1 MSFISQSSKK
11 LFRFALLYWS
21 AVFAGVFLWSRDWE
35 IVRLASTKQ
44 KEDLFGLFAFCVFC
58 AMTLALY
65 LDVKAHG
72 NRLPIKKMILV
83 GLPYLVGLIFLA
95 QTTELSFGS
104 WDYEQYE
111 TAFRAIA
118 AGANPYLGTRYLY
131 PPVFADMMAFAFR
144 IGLRL
149 FSHLGMDKSAW
160 VFVFYIHQSSLLFF
174 LLLTYFLS
182 IEFAMQIGL
191 NELRGAVLVSA
202 IYLFNVPILRTLS
215 NNQVN
220 FYILASI
227 LLTLVLLP
235 KYPFA
240 AGVAAAL
247 GGLIK
252 LYPFA
257 LSAPLL
263 FMKKWRALA
272 GILAGSVVVIF
283 FETKFFR
290 DFDLWKQFYD
300 FYLSF
305 PMEQESLLFRNSS
318 PMSLLRS
325 ALGFLGL
332 PGAILRAAFMGVVLT
347 VLIWYAIRFYQR
359 EKMDI
364 QGGSL
369 PMDMDFFRGAGHL
382 LDFSV
387 ISLLI
392 APSAWEHHYVIAI
405 PLAIWAFALR
415 SRDALMRTA
424 LGAALVFALPVF
436 NVYPFSYL
444 RMAGLLILL
453 ILVSPK
459 NIERVFSFPGSRAA
473 LKNPF

>member
-1 MSFISQSSKK
+1 MSFVSQNTRK
-11 LFRFALLYWS
+11 LFRFTLLYWV
-21 AVFAGVFLWSRDWE
+21 AVIMGVLLWSQDWE

-58 AMTLALY
+58 ALTLALF
-65 LDVKAHG
+65 LDLKPNGKPA
-72 NRLPIKKMILV
+72 LKKIILL
-83 GLPYLVGLIFLA
+83 GLPYTVCLIFLA

-111 TAFRAIA
+111 AAFRAVA
-118 AGANPYLGTRYLY
+118 DGANPYSGTRYLY
-131 PPVFADMMAFAFR
+131 PPLFADMMVFVFR
-144 IGLRL
+144 IGLKL
-149 FSHLGMDKSAW
+149 FAYLNFGKSAW
-160 VFVFYIHQSSLLFF
+160 VFVFCIHQASLLYF

-182 IEFAMQIGL
+182 IEFAIQIGIK
-191 NELRGAVLVSA
+191 ELRGLLLVSA
-202 IYLFNVPILRTLS
+202 IYLFNVPIIRTLS

-227 LLTLVLLP
+227 LLALILLR

-240 AGVAAAL
+240 AGIAAAL

-257 LSAPLL
+257 LSAPLFL
-263 FMKKWRALA
+263 MKKWRALT
-272 GILAGSVVVIF
+272 GILVGSFIVIF
-283 FETKFFR
+283 IETNFFR
-290 DFDLWKQFYD
+290 DLELWKRFYE

-305 PMEQESLLFRNSS
+305 PVEQESLLFRNSS

-325 ALGFLGL
+325 TYGFLGF
-332 PGAILRAAFMGVVLT
+332 PDTILRISFMGILFSVAV
-347 VLIWYAIRFYQR
+347 WYMIRFYQR
-359 EKMDI
+359 EKMNLPN
-364 QGGSL
+364 GAL
-369 PMDMDFFRGAGHL
+369 PMDVDVFRSMGHL

-405 PLAIWAFALR
+405 PLAIWAFTLCR
-415 SRDALMRTA
+415 RDAMMPTLS
-424 LGAALVFALPVF
+424 GAALVFALPVF

-444 RMAGLLILL
+444 RMVGLLILL
-453 ILVSPK
+453 IIVSPK
-459 NIERVFSFPGSRAA
+459 RIEKMLSVLERR
-473 LKNPF
+473 